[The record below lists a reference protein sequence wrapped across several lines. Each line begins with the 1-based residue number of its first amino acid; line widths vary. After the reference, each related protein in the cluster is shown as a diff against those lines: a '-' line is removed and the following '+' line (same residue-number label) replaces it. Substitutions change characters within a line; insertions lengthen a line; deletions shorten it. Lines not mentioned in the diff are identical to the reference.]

1 MTIVPS
7 YWIREALPTIPL
19 TRASDLESQP
29 DAAFE
34 LARAPDG
41 LPLALHVRRTIDIR
55 RPVLRAFAIPDGE
68 KLPREL
74 AHALEELERVARGHS
89 VGRRIVRSGKRVY
102 YETIGTI
109 EGHLGTT
116 LLARMLGAVSPMVLP
131 EDVARASSP
140 SRFESSAVLSV
151 RDLSGDAS
159 PPQATPPVTS
169 GRNARMWIGVSHDT
183 PILAATAGERDAA
196 SAAPTRPLVFENLLA
211 VRSARWHI
219 HGRDRQYTIDG
230 RLADLGEYRRALAS
244 AESLAWSVSRHDA
257 AKLVAELA
265 RSVDRDWHER
275 RRVHGDLKPGN
286 VLLDD
291 AAIRAFDA
299 LDVPEGE
306 TSPGMTEG
314 WAAPEQVLARPLGP
328 AADVFALALM
338 AAAAASAA
346 VYGEEQSIVVPAMGD
361 GRRRLRLMKDP
372 EIWLDP
378 KALVLPTEARNA
390 WRTLLMQCLAFDPAR
405 RPPRGRELA
414 NRLDALLDRWEL
426 PGRIQVACGPGRLE
440 YLVGSREPV
449 WVLDDHA

>member
-1 MTIVPS
+1 MKIVPD
-7 YWIREALPTIPL
+7 YWIREAPPTIPL

-41 LPLALHVRRTIDIR
+41 LPLALHVRRTIDVR
-55 RPVLRAFAIPDGE
+55 RPVLHALAVPHGE
-68 KLPREL
+68 EPPREL
-74 AHALEELERVARGHS
+74 ARALDELDRVARAHS
-89 VGRRIVRSGKRVY
+89 VGRRIVRSGTQIY
-102 YETIGTI
+102 YETVGTI
-109 EGHLGTT
+109 EGHLGAT

-131 EDVARASSP
+131 EDVARAGSP

-151 RDLSGDAS
+151 RDLGGGAS
-159 PPQATPPVTS
+159 PPVAPPAVTS
-169 GRNARMWIGVSHDT
+169 GRFARMWIGVSRDT
-183 PILAATAGERDAA
+183 PHLAATPSTTR
-196 SAAPTRPLVFENLLA
+196 APSTRPLVFENLLA

-219 HGRDRQYTIDG
+219 TARDRPRTIDG
-230 RLADLGEYRRALAS
+230 RLADLGEYRQALGA
-244 AESLAWSVSRHDA
+244 AQAIAWSVSRHDA
-257 AKLVAELA
+257 TRLVAELA
-265 RSVDRDWHER
+265 RAVDRDWHER

-314 WAAPEQVLARPLGP
+314 WAAPEQVLARPLTP
-328 AADVFALALM
+328 ATDVFALALM
-338 AAAAASAA
+338 AAAAVSAA
-346 VYGEEQSIVVPAMGD
+346 VYGEEQSVVVPALGD
-361 GRRRLRLMKDP
+361 GRRRLRMMKDP

-378 KALVLPTEARNA
+378 RAIELPTEARNA
-390 WRTLLMQCLAFDPAR
+390 WRSLLMQCLAFDPAR

-426 PGRIQVACGPGRLE
+426 PGRRRVACGPGRLE